1 MIGTRP
7 RQLHTLAPALV
18 RAVRWQPVLA
28 AGVCSG
34 AVLWWQDD
42 RTAADGDAVWLLR
55 LVALLLAVALAFA
68 LDDRSRVTLAA
79 VPTPQWWRGGV
90 RVLVAG
96 LPAVLVWVAALAW
109 VEHRSGGAVPG
120 GTLTLEMA
128 ALASVALAVAGGLAR
143 WRDQPEPGLLVGPI
157 LLGAGLLIPQ
167 LPRQVALAVL
177 PGPDWAAA
185 HLRWSVLLAVTA
197 AVLAASWRDP
207 AARSPLRRHSTG
219 RRLRVRG

>member
-1 MIGTRP
+1 VTGTRP
-7 RQLHTLAPALV
+7 RQLHALAPALV

-28 AGVCSG
+28 AGICAG
-34 AVLWWQDD
+34 AVLWSQDA
-42 RTAADGDAVWLLR
+42 RTTAEVDAVWLLR
-55 LVALLLAVALAFA
+55 AVALLLAVALAFA

-90 RVLVAG
+90 RLLVAG
-96 LPAVLVWVAALAW
+96 LPAALVWGGALAW
-109 VEHRSGGAVPG
+109 VEHRSSGAVPG
-120 GTLTLEMA
+120 GALTLEMA
-128 ALASVALAVAGGLAR
+128 ALALVALAVAGGLAR

-197 AVLAASWRDP
+197 SVLAASWRDP
-207 AARSPLRRHSTG
+207 AARSPLRHR
-219 RRLRVRG
+219 

>member
-1 MIGTRP
+1 MTGTRP
-7 RQLHTLAPALV
+7 RQLHALAPALV
-18 RAVRWQPVLA
+18 RVVRWQPVLA
-28 AGVCSG
+28 AALCSG

-42 RTAADGDAVWLLR
+42 RAAAEGDAVWLLR
-55 LVALLLAVALAFA
+55 VVALFLAVALAFA

-79 VPTPQWWRGGV
+79 VPTPQWWRSGV
-90 RVLVAG
+90 RLFVAG
-96 LPAVLVWVAALAW
+96 LPAVLVWGGALAW

-120 GTLTLEMA
+120 RALTLEMA
-128 ALASVALAVAGGLAR
+128 ALAAVALAVAGGLVR

-167 LPRQVALAVL
+167 LPRRVALAVP
-177 PGPDWAAA
+177 PGPDWTAA

-207 AARSPLRRHSTG
+207 AARSPLRQLHPR
-219 RRLRVRG
+219 